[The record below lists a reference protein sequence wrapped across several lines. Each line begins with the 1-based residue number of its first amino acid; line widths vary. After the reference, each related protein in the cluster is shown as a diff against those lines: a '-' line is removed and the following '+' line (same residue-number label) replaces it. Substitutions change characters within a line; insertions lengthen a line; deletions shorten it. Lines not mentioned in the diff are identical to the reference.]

1 MSEGQDVLDMEDTQ
15 RLLNTTTRDTDRN
28 ARLRNLLRK
37 YDVIPV
43 KNNLDDFEEK
53 YSEVCNLE
61 TFPSHTYDLIA
72 RELKLRYENI
82 SFQIVE
88 MR

>member
-1 MSEGQDVLDMEDTQ
+1 MILINLFKLNCFCSACFQIMSGGQDVLDMEDTQ

-53 YSEVCNLE
+53 YSEVCYSK
-61 TFPSHTYDLIA
+61 TFACQSS
-72 RELKLRYENI
+72 E
-82 SFQIVE
+82 F
-88 MR
+88 

>member
-53 YSEVCNLE
+53 YSEVLNFKHIPVQCLCFNRLR
-61 TFPSHTYDLIA
+61 FKI
-72 RELKLRYENI
+72 KLP
-82 SFQIVE
+82 
-88 MR
+88 

>member
-53 YSEVCNLE
+53 YSEVIWIHFREILMIQSLE
-61 TFPSHTYDLIA
+61 I
-72 RELKLRYENI
+72 
-82 SFQIVE
+82 
-88 MR
+88 

>member
-43 KNNLDDFEEK
+43 KNNLDEFEEK
-53 YSEVCNLE
+53 YSEVCNLK
-61 TFPSHTYDLIA
+61 TFPFNAYGSIS
-72 RELKLRYENI
+72 RCLKLK
-82 SFQIVE
+82 
-88 MR
+88 

>member
-53 YSEVCNLE
+53 YSEVWNLK
-61 TFPSHTYDLIA
+61 TFPWNAYASIA
-72 RELKLRYENI
+72 WDLKLRYHNLLN
-82 SFQIVE
+82 S
-88 MR
+88 

>member
-53 YSEVCNLE
+53 YSEVWN
-61 TFPSHTYDLIA
+61 SI
-72 RELKLRYENI
+72 NI
-82 SFQIVE
+82 SVQYLWFNLQIFKLE
-88 MR
+88 

>member
-53 YSEVCNLE
+53 YSEVRNFNHISVQCLCFNRL
-61 TFPSHTYDLIA
+61 
-72 RELKLRYENI
+72 RLKIKLPLPI
-82 SFQIVE
+82 F
-88 MR
+88 

>member
-1 MSEGQDVLDMEDTQ
+1 MSGGQDVLDMEDTQ

-53 YSEVCNLE
+53 YSEVIWIHFREILKIQSLE
-61 TFPSHTYDLIA
+61 I
-72 RELKLRYENI
+72 
-82 SFQIVE
+82 
-88 MR
+88 

>member
-53 YSEVCNLE
+53 YSEVIWIQFREILMIQSLE
-61 TFPSHTYDLIA
+61 I
-72 RELKLRYENI
+72 
-82 SFQIVE
+82 
-88 MR
+88 